1 MKYMG
6 VNKKRALSC
15 ALAAAML
22 LTAGG
27 CAQVAEQQSTAQYIE
42 LGSITGSGYR
52 TAEAYTGDFEVP
64 FSTNAQIT
72 CLKQE
77 RLYWENSEDRYGDLM
92 VQEGQEVKKGDVLA
106 TFEVTSVSDADILER
121 ELAIQN
127 AETSLAK
134 VHTRY
139 QEAIESKQES
149 LKTLTSYEY
158 QIAELELEK
167 LKSEYAQQVAETER
181 QAETLRK
188 SLQELRER
196 KEGGRMIAPFDGRVQ
211 SVSRSFQK
219 GNKVVAYE
227 TLIVLEDT
235 SSRAI
240 CFVNNSAFG
249 TVPYLSKV
257 ELYDKWAKK
266 SYTGTVVSCAHVTG
280 QKMDEVVVQ
289 PDDAGIMLADSVGF
303 LEVTGNLIRKSDVI
317 LVDSKAVKKE
327 GTSYYV
333 FVLGE
338 NNSMQKVYISV
349 GGENAGVTWVTEG
362 LEPGQTVVLE

>member
-1 MKYMG
+1 MG
-6 VNKKRALSC
+6 VNKKKTISC
-15 ALAAAML
+15 TLAAMLL

-27 CAQVAEQQSTAQYIE
+27 CSREAAYQSTAQYIE
-42 LGSITGSGYR
+42 LGSVTGSGYR
-52 TAEAYTGDFEVP
+52 TETVYQGDFEIS
-64 FSTNAQIT
+64 FSTNAQIV

-77 RLYWENSEDRYGDLM
+77 KLYWENAEDRYGELM

-106 TFEVTSVSDADILER
+106 TFEVTSVSDADILEK

-127 AETSLAK
+127 AEASLAK
-134 VHTRY
+134 IHTRY
-139 QEAIESKQES
+139 QETIANKHES
-149 LKTLTSYEY
+149 LKGLESYDY
-158 QIAELELEK
+158 QIAKLELEK
-167 LKSEYAQQVAETER
+167 LKSEYAQQVAESER
-181 QAETLRK
+181 QAEIMRK
-188 SLQELRER
+188 SLQELQER
-196 KEGGRMIAPFDGRVQ
+196 KEGGRLLAPFDGRVQ
-211 SVSRSFQK
+211 SINRSFQK
-219 GNKVVAYE
+219 GNKVAAYE

-240 CFVNNSAFG
+240 YFVNNSAFG
-249 TVPYLSKV
+249 TVPYLSTV

-280 QKMDEVVVQ
+280 QKMDEVIVQ
-289 PDDAGIMLADSVGF
+289 PDDTSIMLSDSVGF
-303 LEVTGNLIRKSDVI
+303 LEVTGNLVKKSDVV
-317 LVDSKAVKKE
+317 LVSSNAVKKE

-362 LEPGQTVVLE
+362 LEPGQIVVLE